1 MVFSFGDFDAYYVSL
16 DDDIK
21 KHSEADDTITPCSQD
36 QTISLEEKIDLLKMV
51 LNNDHNNISNSTCR
65 RRQINVFDLKTFCKL
80 LHLGIG
86 ISVQQT
92 DYVKFFDPK
101 VAAWMLE
108 PEADKG
114 DNGMNLAKM
123 IMKFKPQLVGLLET
137 LGSSNGRSSVAMNP
151 QISSIKT
158 KSPRSRAIAECVLVN
173 HLAPALTTKL
183 KDCGLT
189 QSFEKIEMPAL
200 ISLVNMDLNGFGF
213 DLDECDRQRKVVV

>member
-16 DDDIK
+16 DGDVK
-21 KHSEADDTITPCSQD
+21 KHSEANDTITPFSQD
-36 QTISLEEKIDLLKMV
+36 QSIPLEEKIDLLKMV
-51 LNNDHNNISNSTCR
+51 LKNDISIC
-65 RRQINVFDLKTFCKL
+65 RQINVFDFKTFCKL

-92 DYVKFFDPK
+92 DYIKFFDPK

-108 PEADKG
+108 PEDNKG
-114 DNGMNLAKM
+114 DGMNLAKM

-151 QISSIKT
+151 QTTSIKT
-158 KSPRSRAIAECVLVN
+158 KSPRSRAIGECVLVN

-183 KDCGLT
+183 KDSGLI
-189 QSFEKIEMPAL
+189 QSFENIEMPAL